1 MSHTP
6 TKKSV
11 FDRIGSTG
19 GTSSPSSSGTTNAS
33 NKSVCLDFYL
43 FLIKINRCI
52 DTWFLHCL
60 C

>member
-1 MSHTP
+1 MSHAP
-6 TKKSV
+6 SKKSV

-19 GTSSPSSSGTTNAS
+19 GTSSTSSGTTNVS

-43 FLIKINRCI
+43 LLIKINLCI
-52 DTWFLHCL
+52 DTWFLYCL

>member
-19 GTSSPSSSGTTNAS
+19 GTSSTSSSGTTNVS

-43 FLIKINRCI
+43 FLIKINFCI
-52 DTWFLHCL
+52 DTWFLYCL